1 MDADLMYLIGLRIIH
16 IVGGTCWVG
25 GAIIYHLFLEPTA
38 KATAQEGRQFMQY
51 FILRR
56 RYPVY
61 MTVSS
66 LATNLSGALLLWRT
80 SDGLSLNWLTSGP
93 GLVFSLGSA
102 LAFVALGM
110 GLFILSPTAKRLVGL
125 GQAIQTAGGPPL
137 PQQVSEL
144 HHLETKMSLVGW
156 SEFVLM
162 LMSLMAMTAARYW
175 WF

>member
-1 MDADLMYLIGLRIIH
+1 MDANLIYLIVLRIIH

-38 KATAQEGRQFMQY
+38 KATAEEGRRFMQY
-51 FILRR
+51 FVLRR

-80 SDGLSLNWLTSGP
+80 SDGLTSNWLTSGP
-93 GLVFSLGSA
+93 GLVFSLGSV

-110 GLFILSPTAKRLVGL
+110 GLFILGPTANRMMVI
-125 GQAIQTAGGPPL
+125 GQAIQTVGGPPL

-144 HHLETKMSLVGW
+144 HQLESRMSLVGW

-162 LMSLMAMTAARYW
+162 LLSLMAMTAARYW